1 VVIETP
7 GNLCIRR
14 LFFPEELRVFVGKIT
29 GALYIGIMGTKHSLL
44 YPYNLQIGFQGRSE
58 AEI

>member
-1 VVIETP
+1 
-7 GNLCIRR
+7 L
-14 LFFPEELRVFVGKIT
+14 PEGQFVGKIT
-29 GALYIGIMGTKHSLL
+29 GAQHMGTMDTKHGLL